1 MPSIQGSPFIPSTI
15 VDQPTHPPV
24 TPPENKT
31 ADHAATQSSAAASRQ
46 RRELSSSANTPRV
59 SSRQGSATLP
69 PASAGI
75 GHSESN
81 HLQQQIYVMSE
92 NPAGFATAFDLFL
105 AGTNTV
111 LTEAQKQQFKKNLA
125 GKDLTIIP
133 PTTQPTIATTSRS
146 KRISEQQSLQ
156 RQRQYLINQCH
167 VQLMDEYGAPGG
179 ELLSDA
185 ASGWSIFVHTLKSWY
200 YTNKAEINNI
210 IKVLQSDDVQCHNGY
225 FTADKVLELASN
237 LVTPPERPGAFP
249 AIRLNKLPAGTAA
262 SPSTLSVS
270 TVSTGLGSRLS
281 SVPALTKFSG
291 PTVKLPSG
299 RQISFHFEASIPH
312 KGNNQIWR
320 LAQQPGQPVVAQQ
333 LTTTGSADVRTA
345 IFNSSTQKWKIEGF
359 SEEYAFTPVKSA
371 ESIKIDD
378 KSYAATWDAVSDN
391 YQLNDQLTVY
401 FSEYHQ
407 QWRLLPQYSYLRVNG
422 GHSIPVYFDS
432 QSRQMK
438 IANLEYYQINALEA
452 PLRPEMTESYIAAQS
467 GRTYIKIDNHYYQA
481 ETGLSQTVIIDPDGK
496 HPPIPVQREQDGWK
510 LPDIPVYSMS
520 KSMPGLRIE
529 NEFLLKGREV
539 TVTAPSLTQ
548 GRVLVEQK
556 WYAAGEQG
564 YYPLESRNGQWFIK
578 DSSIYMHYQPETDA
592 WRASKV
598 SFDIFNT
605 LPDSFKQQVSDPL
618 YPINSYI
625 GLYRSDDNKMWLW
638 CGDQSGKA
646 KYIQVNLKTSRDVEL
661 VLPDQDTTDTNLLP
675 LSYIFENNTWR
686 RYEGIRGGGNQQNEP
701 QAGPSR
707 QRSPSIEMVSK
718 RPRILSPEAKL
729 WLENHSIADG
739 ENKIE
744 AVEIL
749 YLQNQHIIGPLDIT
763 AEVMA
768 NYYSVNLF
776 SLNQGI
782 NHKLAIGVNYRI
794 KEGIDVTTISETA
807 RKWLDQQPDLDMQG
821 GPAAAARFYVKHRE
835 ALNKHG
841 IMFEYLANYYRFK
854 HTSIFNSIRSFPPD
868 LSTQAKNWLNT
879 MTVPDDQNKI
889 VTVAKIYTEN
899 RELCSMLGISYRNL
913 AIQYNIKFFE
923 LEKTIREILGMQKQN
938 EKIKIAANIKPDPD
952 APSSQEFIWGEYK
965 TFFQK
970 VNNINRPAILLQDPV
985 TGRSV
990 TKELLGNDVQ
1000 LVYVDELLQ
1009 EMKIPNSEWETKKK
1023 IWKNIAQKIVDS
1035 DGESQKAILKK
1046 YTEILYDDEEQNIGL
1061 QITAKEDIPAGTIL
1075 GGYSGV
1081 VHKPDSESYNLAT
1094 KNNGYRSI
1102 ATYLFESESGSLNIS
1117 GYENPNRLALLNTA
1131 DFSGYAS
1138 RGKNNVS
1145 LFYLKSATGSEGILP
1160 VYVTNQTIKAGEEL
1174 LISYGPY
1181 YNKNFL
1187 DFNKQFDMGA
1197 DIIRRIAKKEKK
1209 YIIIENEDKV
1219 PIACFNPEG
1228 KEVKKNQDINDK
1240 MPFRGLKEV
1249 PSQQIATLRFWQNK
1263 KGVLRY
1269 NAVIDNTKIGNR
1281 NSLDNIFHALAQA
1294 LYRNKKDQINSKTIE
1309 FRIHAKVK
1317 EEPAETE

>member
-1 MPSIQGSPFIPSTI
+1 MPSIQDAPFIPSTI
-15 VDQPTHPPV
+15 VDQPPHPPV
-24 TPPENKT
+24 TQPENKT
-31 ADHAATQSSAAASRQ
+31 ADQAAASRQ
-46 RRELSSSANTPRV
+46 RPELSSRTSTPRFP
-59 SSRQGSATLP
+59 SRQV
-69 PASAGI
+69 SAGI

-133 PTTQPTIATTSRS
+133 PTTQPTIATSSRT

-156 RQRQYLINQCH
+156 RQREYLINKCN
-167 VQLMDEYGAPGG
+167 VQLMDEYGAHSG

-200 YTNKAEINNI
+200 YTNKVEINNI

-225 FTADKVLELASN
+225 FTPDKVLELASN
-237 LVTPPERPGAFP
+237 LVTPPERSSAFP
-249 AIRLNKLPAGTAA
+249 AIRLSKLPAGVAA

-270 TVSTGLGSRLS
+270 TASTGLSSRLS

-291 PTVKLPSG
+291 PTVKLASG

-312 KGNNQIWR
+312 QGNNQIWR
-320 LAQQPGQPVVAQQ
+320 LSQQPGQPVVAKQ
-333 LTTTGSADVRTA
+333 LTATGSTDTRTA
-345 IFNSSTQKWKIEGF
+345 IFNSNTQKWQIAGF
-359 SEEYAFTPVKSA
+359 SEEYAFTPIKSE

-378 KSYAATWDAVSDN
+378 QSYVATWDATTDN

-401 FSEYHQ
+401 YSEHHQ

-422 GHSIPVYFDS
+422 GHSIPVCFDS

-438 IANLEYYQINALEA
+438 IANLEYYQTAAPEE
-452 PLRPEMTESYIAAQS
+452 PLRSAMSEGYIAAQS
-467 GRTYIKIDNHYYQA
+467 GKSYIKIDNHYYQA
-481 ETGLSQTVIIDPDGK
+481 ETGVSETVIIDADGK
-496 HPPIPVQREQDGWK
+496 HPPIPVHQEQNGWK
-510 LPDIPVYSMS
+510 LPDIPVYSMT

-529 NEFLLKGREV
+529 NEFLLTGREV
-539 TVTAPSLTQ
+539 TLSAPPPTQ
-548 GRVLVEQK
+548 GRVLIDQK

-578 DSSIYMHYQPETDA
+578 DSSIYMDYQAETDT
-592 WRASKV
+592 WRASVV

-605 LPDSFKQQVSDPL
+605 LPASFKQEVSDPL

-625 GLYRSDDNKMWLW
+625 GLYRTDDNKMWLW
-638 CGDQSGKA
+638 CGNQHGTA

-661 VLPDQDTTDTNLLP
+661 VLPEQDNGDTNLLP

-686 RYEGIRGGGNQQNEP
+686 RYEGIRGGGNHQDEP

-707 QRSPSIEMVSK
+707 QRNPSTETASK
-718 RPRILSPEAKL
+718 RSRTLSPEARL
-729 WLENHSIADG
+729 WLENHPLADG
-739 ENKIE
+739 ENKVE

-749 YLQNQHIIGPLDIT
+749 YLQNQHIIGPLGIT

-782 NHKLAIGVNYRI
+782 NHKLAIGVDYRARH
-794 KEGIDVTTISETA
+794 KIDITTVSEA
-807 RKWLDQQPDLDMQG
+807 SRKWLDQQPDLDMSG
-821 GPAAAARFYVKHRE
+821 GPAAAARFYIKHRE
-835 ALNKHG
+835 ELNKRG

-854 HTSIFNSIRSFPPD
+854 HTSIFNSIRSSPPD

-879 MTVPDDQNKI
+879 ITVADDQNKI

-913 AIQYNIKFFE
+913 AIQYNIKFSD
-923 LEKTIREILGMQKQN
+923 LEKTIREMLDIQKKD

-952 APSSQEFIWGEYK
+952 APSNQEIIWGEYK

-970 VNNINRPAILLQDPV
+970 VNNINRPAILLQDPM
-985 TGRSV
+985 TGRSL

-1000 LVYVDELLQ
+1000 LVYIDELLQ

-1023 IWKNIAQKIVDS
+1023 TWKNIAQQIVDS

-1046 YTEILYDDEEQNIGL
+1046 YTEILYDDAEQNIGL

-1081 VHKPDSESYNLAT
+1081 VHKPGSESYNLAT
-1094 KNNGYRSI
+1094 KKNGYRPI
-1102 ATYLFESESGSLNIS
+1102 ATYLFESESGKLNIS

-1145 LFYLKSATGSEGILP
+1145 LFYLKSASGNEGILP
-1160 VYVTNQTIKAGEEL
+1160 VYVTNRAIKAGEEL

-1187 DFNKQFDMGA
+1187 DFNKQFDIGA

-1219 PIACFNPEG
+1219 PIACFDPEG
-1228 KEVKKNQDINDK
+1228 KEVKKTQDINEK
-1240 MPFRGLKEV
+1240 IPFRGLKEV

-1269 NAVIDNTKIGNR
+1269 NAVIDNVKIGNR

-1294 LYRNKKDQINSKTIE
+1294 IFRNKKDQINSKTIE
-1309 FRIHAKVK
+1309 YRIHSKVK
-1317 EEPAETE
+1317 EEPADS